1 MRCCLTDLQTNLPNT
16 SRKQNVP
23 VTATY
28 HVEDLGELET
38 HLHRQFV
45 GAVADGTDQ
54 SVVLV
59 LPQ

>member
-1 MRCCLTDLQTNLPNT
+1 MLPHRFTTKLPNN
-16 SRKQNVP
+16 SRKQNMP

-28 HVEDLGELET
+28 HVEDLSELEA

-45 GAVADGTDQ
+45 GAVTDGTDQ
-54 SVVLV
+54 TVVLV